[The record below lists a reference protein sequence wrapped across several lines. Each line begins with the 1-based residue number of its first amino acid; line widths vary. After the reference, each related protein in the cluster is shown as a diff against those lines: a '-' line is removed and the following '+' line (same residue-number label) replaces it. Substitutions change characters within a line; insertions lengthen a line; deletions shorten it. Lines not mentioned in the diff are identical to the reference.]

1 MKTKGD
7 IAESLVDVDVA
18 AVRVAHV
25 SQVARVAVVAVVAVV
40 AAGHVWQMSAG
51 EVYELCN
58 YTLY

>member
-25 SQVARVAVVAVVAVV
+25 SQVARVARVAVV

>member
-25 SQVARVAVVAVVAVV
+25 SQVARVAVVA
-40 AAGHVWQMSAG
+40 AGHVWQMSAG

>member
-25 SQVARVAVVAVVAVV
+25 SQVARVAVVAVVA
-40 AAGHVWQMSAG
+40 AGHVWQMSAG